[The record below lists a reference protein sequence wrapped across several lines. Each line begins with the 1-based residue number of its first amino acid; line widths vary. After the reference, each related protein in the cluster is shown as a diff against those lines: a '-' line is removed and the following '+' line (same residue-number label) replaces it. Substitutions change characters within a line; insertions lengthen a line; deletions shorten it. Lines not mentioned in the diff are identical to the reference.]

1 MNQVSNLQ
9 RVLVGV
15 GGSANGHVAV
25 DFSIQFASRYGCRLV
40 GIDIVDEDDTELA
53 IYGVADETAEAER
66 RREIRQL
73 RERARQNLDAFQ
85 QRCRTA
91 GISAECCGK
100 SGDVAEQIVTEAQRS
115 DLIILSRDTPF
126 ESATSANSTL
136 GKVLRQA
143 PRPLITVPLSLPQQ
157 DHVLIAYDGSRPA
170 GQALLA
176 FVTLGL
182 GAGRKVHVATAAAS
196 VESARMI
203 AQPAIDFLQLHGVD
217 GQLHA
222 IEGETNVEHA
232 LLSLAAEVDAGL
244 LVAGS
249 CGHSRIREVLLGS
262 FTQTLIQ
269 ASHLPLFLF
278 H

>member
-25 DFSIQFASRYGCRLV
+25 DFSLQLADRYGCRLV

-73 RERARQNLDAFQ
+73 RDRVRQNLDAFQ
-85 QRCRTA
+85 QRCRAA
-91 GISAECCGK
+91 GINVECCGK
-100 SGDVAEQIVTEAQRS
+100 SGEVAEQIVTEAQRS

-143 PRPLITVPLSLPQQ
+143 PRPLITVPLSLPLQ

-182 GAGRKVHVATAAAS
+182 GTGRKVHVATAAGS

-203 AQPAIDFLQLHGVD
+203 AQPAVDFLQLHGVD
-217 GQLHA
+217 CQLHA
-222 IEGETNVEHA
+222 IEGETKVEHA
-232 LLSLAAEVDAGL
+232 LFSLAAEVDAGL

-262 FTQTLIQ
+262 FTQALIE

>member
-25 DFSIQFASRYGCRLV
+25 DFSIQLANRYGCRLV

-66 RREIRQL
+66 RREILQL

-85 QRCRTA
+85 QRCQAA

-100 SGDVAEQIVTEAQRS
+100 NGDVAEQIVTEAQRS
-115 DLIILSRDTPF
+115 DMIILSRDTPF

-143 PRPLITVPLSLPQQ
+143 SRPLITVPLSLPQQ
-157 DHVLIAYDGSRPA
+157 DNVLIAYDGSRPA

-176 FVTLGL
+176 FATLGL
-182 GAGRKVHVATAAAS
+182 GTGRKVHVATAAAAA
-196 VESARMI
+196 ESARSI
-203 AQPAIDFLQLHGVD
+203 AQPAVDFLELHGVD
-217 GQLHA
+217 CQLHA
-222 IEGETNVEHA
+222 IEAETKVESV

-244 LVAGS
+244 LVAGA
-249 CGHSRIREVLLGS
+249 CGHSRIREFLLGS
-262 FTQTLIQ
+262 FTQKLIQ